1 MMFRKVNK
9 VHFVGIGGIG
19 MSGIAELLI
28 NIGFTVSGSDL
39 HDSEIIQNLKSKG
52 AEIFKGHRTSNMNG
66 CEVMVYSSAVPQDNP
81 ELIAGRDRGI
91 PIIKRAEM
99 LGELIALKQTSIG
112 VGGTHGKTSTS
123 SMVGALLSHA
133 ELDPTLVVGGLVK
146 NIDTNSKLGAGDLIV
161 VEADEYDK
169 SFLQLK
175 PTISVITN
183 IELEHMDCYDDADDL
198 HNSFAQF
205 ANSVPF
211 YGAVVVCLD
220 SPGVQDII
228 PNIKRPVITYG
239 FSSQADIGAKNVK
252 SNETETT
259 YTLYQNNQK
268 CGKVTLQ
275 VPGKHNVLNS
285 LAAAAIGF
293 EMGLD
298 AKTIVIGLGTYGGV
312 RRRFEIKGIARDIM
326 MVDDYAH
333 HPTEVSATL
342 QAARD
347 GWKRRIIAVFQPHL
361 YSRTKAFYKEFA
373 ASFMDSDI
381 LIVTDVYPAREKPI
395 NGVNGK
401 LVFDAAKSA
410 GHKQAHYVPEL
421 EDLQD
426 VLDRIVTDNDMVI
439 TLGAGTIWRYAQSY
453 FDHLN
458 SQEAAA

>member
-1 MMFRKVNK
+1 MFRKVNK

-28 NIGFTVSGSDL
+28 NLGFKVSGSDL
-39 HDSEIIQNLKSKG
+39 NDSSIIQNLKVKG
-52 AEIFKGHRTSNMNG
+52 ASILEGHHAKNIQD
-66 CEVMVYSSAVPQDNP
+66 CEVVVYSSAVPKDNP
-81 ELIAGRDRGI
+81 ELLAAHKKNV

-123 SMVGALLSHA
+123 SMVGALLSKA
-133 ELDPTLVVGGLVK
+133 NLDPTLVVGGLVK
-146 NIDTNSKLGAGDLIV
+146 NLDTNSKLGSGDIIV

-175 PTISVITN
+175 PTIAVITN
-183 IELEHMDCYDDADDL
+183 IEQEHMDCYDNLDDL

-211 YGAVVVCLD
+211 YGALVACLD
-220 SPGVQDII
+220 STGVQ
-228 PNIKRPVITYG
+228 NILPLVKRSVITYG
-239 FSSQADIGAKNVK
+239 LSSQAEISAKKIRFNQMK
-252 SNETETT
+252 TT
-259 YTLYQNNQK
+259 YSLYRNNQK
-268 CGKVTLQ
+268 CGEVALQ

-285 LAAAAIGF
+285 LAATAIGF

-298 AKTIVIGLGTYGGV
+298 TKTIIAGIGNYGGV
-312 RRRFEIKGIARDIM
+312 RRRFEIKGIARDVM
-326 MVDDYAH
+326 VVDDYAH

-347 GWKRRIIAVFQPHL
+347 GWNRRIIAVFQPHL
-361 YSRTKAFYKEFA
+361 FSRTKDFYKEFA
-373 ASFMDSDI
+373 TAFMDSDV

-395 NGVNGK
+395 EGVTGQ
-401 LVFDAAKSA
+401 LVFDAARSA
-410 GHKQAHYVPEL
+410 GHKNAHYVPILDDL
-421 EDLQD
+421 ESS
-426 VLDRIVTDNDMVI
+426 LDKIVEENDIIIMI
-439 TLGAGTIWRYAQSY
+439 GAGTIWRYGQSY